1 MNFRKYLPLAFV
13 LLVPGVVLAANGGLV
28 PAPAP
33 AGTQP
38 GNTDLVTAIMNI
50 VNAFLV
56 LASVAAVIFL
66 ILGGVRYIAS
76 QGNEDQATMAKN
88 TILYAVIGLVVIGLA
103 AVIANFVIR
112 AVAST

>member
-1 MNFRKYLPLAFV
+1 MNFHKT
-13 LLVPGVVLAANGGLV
+13 LLVAIAILALPGVVLAAGGLV

-33 AGTQP
+33 AGTQ
-38 GNTDLVTAIMNI
+38 GGTDLVTAVMNI
-50 VNAFLV
+50 INAFLV

-76 QGNEDQATMAKN
+76 QGDEDQAKKAKD

-103 AVIANFVIR
+103 AAIANFVIK
-112 AVAST
+112 AVAA